1 MLSPEYEEKVSNQN
15 KGVCQ
20 LTLDI
25 LTFKLNKTTRLEGTS
40 IEYLKVNLQLR
51 LPKKKNFYCNFL
63 NLCLRNQYCKINLR
77 RWFLHESDY
86 SSGKKNIKNRLNK
99 DRIEKVLN

>member
-40 IEYLKVNLQLR
+40 IEHLKVNLHSWL
-51 LPKKKNFYCNFL
+51 LKKKFFIATFL
-63 NLCLRNQYCKINLR
+63 TFVYTINIVKLT
-77 RWFLHESDY
+77 
-86 SSGKKNIKNRLNK
+86 
-99 DRIEKVLN
+99 